1 VYAEHLKV
9 ELVRSGYRLRQ
20 LLSGWYPE
28 RKISKSGIR
37 PTKGSFSPGGRRQ
50 RTAGITEADAEGLI
64 TMLQGSAEDLIA
76 MIRVN
81 AEGLIATIL
90 VNAAVIETGI
100 NGLS

>member
-1 VYAEHLKV
+1 
-9 ELVRSGYRLRQ
+9 
-20 LLSGWYPE
+20 
-28 RKISKSGIR
+28 
-37 PTKGSFSPGGRRQ
+37 
-50 RTAGITEADAEGLI
+50 
-64 TMLQGSAEDLIA
+64 MLQGSAEDLIA

>member
-1 VYAEHLKV
+1 
-9 ELVRSGYRLRQ
+9 
-20 LLSGWYPE
+20 
-28 RKISKSGIR
+28 
-37 PTKGSFSPGGRRQ
+37 
-50 RTAGITEADAEGLI
+50 
-64 TMLQGSAEDLIA
+64 

>member
-1 VYAEHLKV
+1 MLQVN
-9 ELVRSGYRLRQ
+9 
-20 LLSGWYPE
+20 
-28 RKISKSGIR
+28 
-37 PTKGSFSPGGRRQ
+37 
-50 RTAGITEADAEGLI
+50 AEG
-64 TMLQGSAEDLIA
+64 LIA